1 MISSQAFK
9 ESSLGLQI
17 EGRGNLHS
25 GPGTEEQRPTWG
37 GRKAE
42 RAAVLG
48 AGGAVGGGQEQRP
61 LGGASSSASPTA
73 GPEASSPDL
82 CILPAAANGR
92 LIDLRLP
99 VS

>member
-9 ESSLGLQI
+9 ESSLGLQM

-48 AGGAVGGGQEQRP
+48 AGVRWEEGRSRGLWEVPPPLLPPPLAQRP
-61 LGGASSSASPTA
+61 LLLTSVFSRLQPMA
-73 GPEASSPDL
+73 GLSICVYP
-82 CILPAAANGR
+82 
-92 LIDLRLP
+92 
-99 VS
+99 